1 MTTHPEDQPT
11 PALDAKVQFLRSPAA
26 YAEGTLA
33 VHAVET
39 HMSWVFLTDN
49 FAYKLKKPVRY
60 SYLDF
65 SSIEARRHYCHEEVR
80 LNQPLA
86 QSVYLGAMPLT
97 VHRGHLQIGGDGV
110 IVDWLVKMRRLP
122 AEHLLDQII
131 ARHHTDLEALQPI
144 AQRLSEFYRIAPRAR
159 WTADEYTQR
168 LATDIRANAR
178 ELSEPV
184 YGLPL
189 DVVAT
194 VHAGQLDFLQRRVAL
209 IHARVRD
216 GHVIEGHGDLRPE
229 HICLDPPVII
239 DRLEFNPDLRLLD
252 VADELAFLAL
262 ECERL
267 GAAPE
272 IARVFF
278 DSYGALTGDTPPAA
292 LVLFYR
298 TYRACLR
305 AKIAAWHTTDPTVTD
320 KMRWARL
327 AHAYLARAASY
338 LQRLT

>member
-1 MTTHPEDQPT
+1 MTANPEDQSM

-26 YAEGTLA
+26 YAEGTRA
-33 VHAVET
+33 VEAVET
-39 HMSWVFLTDN
+39 HMSWVFLTDD

-86 QSVYLGAMPLT
+86 QSVYLGATPLT
-97 VHRGHLQIGGDGV
+97 MHAERLQIGGDGTT
-110 IVDWLVKMRRLP
+110 VDWLVKMRRLP
-122 AEHLLDQII
+122 AAHLLDKII
-131 ARHHTDLEALQPI
+131 ARGQTDANALQ
-144 AQRLSEFYRIAPRAR
+144 AVAHRLSEFYRDAPRAR

-168 LATDIRANAR
+168 LAIDIRANES
-178 ELSEPV
+178 ELSRTV
-184 YGLPL
+184 YGLPV
-189 DVVAT
+189 DIVAA
-194 VHAGQLDFLQRRVAL
+194 VHAGQLDFVQRQTAL

-216 GHVIEGHGDLRPE
+216 GHIIEGHGDLRPE

-239 DRLEFNPDLRLLD
+239 DRLEFNPDLRLVD

-272 IARVFF
+272 VARAFF
-278 DSYGALTGDTPPAA
+278 DSYHALTGDTPPPA
-292 LVLFYR
+292 LVVFYR

-320 KMRWARL
+320 KARWARL
-327 AHAYLARAASY
+327 ARAYLERATRY
-338 LQRLT
+338 LQQLE